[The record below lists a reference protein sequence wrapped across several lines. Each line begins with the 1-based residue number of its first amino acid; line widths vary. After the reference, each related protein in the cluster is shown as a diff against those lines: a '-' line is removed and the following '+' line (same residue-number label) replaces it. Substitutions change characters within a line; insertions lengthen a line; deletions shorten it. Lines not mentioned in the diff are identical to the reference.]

1 MNKNITILLKVI
13 VSFGLITFLFNQVNF
28 KEIISILKNVD
39 IEMIIYAMIL
49 LTIQIFIANMRW
61 QLVLKCQKVELG
73 YNKTLHF
80 LWSGIFFNQVMPS
93 SVGGDVIRGYYLK
106 KQGMTLERATLG
118 VLMDRLF
125 GVLGLVLLVIATLPL
140 LFELVND
147 SIARAGVLFIA
158 LGFSCALLLI
168 FFTDKLPG
176 NFAHLRVIRGFYS
189 LSESGRNCISEGYK
203 GIIIIVISILIH
215 LISVIVV
222 MTISTGLGLS
232 VDWIGFL
239 LMIPLVTLMM
249 VVPIS
254 IAGWGVREGA
264 MVVGF
269 GYLGVTSEV
278 ALALSILYG
287 LSILLI
293 ALPGGIV
300 WAFKRS
306 HTSINKQ
313 NQTLVEDYKDK
324 YEKD

>member
-1 MNKNITILLKVI
+1 MNKNITILLKVL

-176 NFAHLRVIRGFYS
+176 NFAHLRVIRGIYS
-189 LSESGRNCISEGYK
+189 LSEGGRNCISEGYK